1 MLRSGIKRAIHLHL
15 AVSLAML
22 LVLAACKDPT
32 KIKENRL
39 SNAASP
45 YLREHADNPVN
56 WYQWGNEALSK
67 AQAEDKPLLIS
78 IGYASCHWCHVM
90 ERESFM
96 DTAVARIMNEQFV
109 PIKVDREE
117 RPDIDNIYMHAC
129 QLLNNGEAGWPLNAF
144 ALPDGKPFYAGTYYS
159 KENWIR
165 LLTQISENYRLHKN
179 KVVLQ
184 ANALTFGMVDN
195 DSLLL
200 HMELQATH
208 SNDSKYRS
216 AFEKTYQQT
225 DLTNGGSTG
234 YPKFPN
240 PALWEFYLQ
249 YYYFTQ
255 DEKALEATINTL
267 EKMASGALYDQI
279 GGGFSRYATDSLWRQ
294 PHFEKMLCD
303 NAQLV
308 SLYAHAYQLTGKEEF
323 KRIAEET
330 IGYLEAEL
338 SAPGGGFN
346 SSMNAETEDGEGD
359 YYSWS
364 VAQINA
370 VLGVDTGKIVNQ
382 LFNITENGNWK
393 SGKNLL
399 YLTHNP
405 ESFAQQ
411 HQMTEGQFLKLLKES
426 KVKMAAK
433 RSERREPA
441 VDTKILTSWNALLIR
456 AYADA
461 YTAFQSDA
469 FLQKAKSLANFI
481 EKNMLREN
489 GQLWR
494 VQSQGKL
501 SVDAFLD
508 DYAFLAKAYIRLYEV
523 SFDKHWIMLAE
534 KLNSYTLD
542 NFYDQPKGIFYF
554 TSRNS
559 DNLAV
564 RKMEFFSNVLPSPNA
579 VMGENLIKLGTLLDK
594 NEYAEISQRLLSRRL
609 EKLED
614 IVPYSSQW
622 GWLAGLNSYGY
633 NEVVI
638 MGKDARNLNRQLQQH
653 YLPACTFMGGTE
665 ENLPLLKNKLP
676 AVGTLIYV
684 CTNKTCK
691 MPVAEVGRALEQLKK
706 LKR

>member
-1 MLRSGIKRAIHLHL
+1 MLCSGIMRRKELCL
-15 AVSLAML
+15 AVSLVTV
-22 LVLAACKDPT
+22 LVLNACKDSK

-45 YLREHADNPVN
+45 YLREHADNPVD
-56 WYQWGNEALSK
+56 WYPWGDEALNK
-67 AQAEDKPLLIS
+67 AKAEDKPLLIS

-96 DTAVARIMNEQFV
+96 DTAVARIMNERFV

-159 KENWIR
+159 KERWIK
-165 LLTQISENYRLHKN
+165 LLTQISDNYRLHKN
-179 KVVLQ
+179 KVELQ
-184 ANALTFGMVDN
+184 ASALTFGMVDN

-200 HMELQATH
+200 HIEPQATH
-208 SNDSKYRS
+208 SNVSKYHS
-216 AFEKTYQQT
+216 AFEKTYQQI
-225 DLTNGGSTG
+225 DIVNGGWIG
-234 YPKFPN
+234 NPKFPN
-240 PALWEFYLQ
+240 PASWEFFLQ

-255 DEKALEATINTL
+255 DKKALSGTITTL
-267 EKMASGALYDQI
+267 GKMASGAMYDQI
-279 GGGFSRYATDSLWRQ
+279 GGGFSRYATDSLWRL

-308 SLYAHAYQLTGKEEF
+308 SLYAHAYQLTRNEEF

-330 IGYLEAEL
+330 IGYIEAEL
-338 SAPGGGFN
+338 SAPGGGFY
-346 SSMNAETEDGEGD
+346 SSMNAESVDGEGD
-359 YYSWS
+359 YYAWS

-370 VLGVDTGKIVNQ
+370 VLGVETGKIISQ
-382 LFNITENGNWK
+382 FFNSTENGNWK
-393 SGKNLL
+393 TGKNLL

-405 ESFAQQ
+405 ASFAQQ
-411 HQMTEGQFLKLLKES
+411 HHMTEEQFLKLLKES

-433 RSERREPA
+433 RNERPKPA
-441 VDTKILTSWNALLIR
+441 VDTKILTSWNALLIS

-461 YTAFQSDA
+461 YTAFQSDV
-469 FLQKAKSLANFI
+469 FLEKANSLAKFI
-481 EKNMLREN
+481 AKNMLSEN

-494 VQSQGKL
+494 LQSRGNL

-523 SFDKHWIMLAE
+523 SFDTHWVMLAE
-534 KLNSYTLD
+534 KLIAYALK

-554 TSRNS
+554 TSRSS
-559 DNLAV
+559 DNLAF
-564 RKMEFFSNVLPSPNA
+564 RKVELLSSVLPSPNA
-579 VMGENLIKLGTLLDK
+579 VMGENLIKLSTLLDK
-594 NEYAEISQRLLSRRL
+594 NEYAEISQRLLTRRL
-609 EKLED
+609 DNLEE

-622 GWLAGLNSYGY
+622 GSLAGLNSYGY

-665 ENLPLLKNKLP
+665 ENLPLLENKIP

-684 CTNKTCK
+684 CSNKTCK
-691 MPVAEVGRALEQLKK
+691 MPVAEVARALEQLKK

>member
-1 MLRSGIKRAIHLHL
+1 MLRSGIMRRHELCLAI
-15 AVSLAML
+15 SLVML
-22 LVLAACKDPT
+22 LVLNACKDSK

-45 YLREHADNPVN
+45 YLREHADNPVK
-56 WYQWGNEALSK
+56 WYQWGDEALSK

-159 KENWIR
+159 KENWIK
-165 LLTQISENYRLHKN
+165 LLTQISDNYRLHKN

-200 HMELQATH
+200 HMEPQATH
-208 SNDSKYRS
+208 RNDSKYHS
-216 AFEKTYQQT
+216 AFEKSYQQI
-225 DLTNGGSTG
+225 DIINGGSIG
-234 YPKFPN
+234 NPKFPN
-240 PALWEFYLQ
+240 PSFWEFFLQ
-249 YYYFTQ
+249 YYYFTK
-255 DEKALEATINTL
+255 EKKALDATINTL
-267 EKMASGALYDQI
+267 GKMASGALYDQI
-279 GGGFSRYATDSLWRQ
+279 SGGFSRYATDSLWQ
-294 PHFEKMLCD
+294 LPHFEKMLCD

-338 SAPGGGFN
+338 GAPGGGFY
-346 SSMNAETEDGEGD
+346 SSMNAESEDGEGD

-364 VAQINA
+364 VAQIST
-370 VLGVDTGKIVNQ
+370 VLGAETGKIVSQ
-382 LFNITENGNWK
+382 FFNITEKGNWK
-393 SGKNLL
+393 NGMNLL
-399 YLTHNP
+399 FVTQNTA
-405 ESFAQQ
+405 SFAKQ
-411 HQMTEGQFLKLLKES
+411 HQLKEEQFLKLLEES

-433 RSERREPA
+433 RSERRKPTI
-441 VDTKILTSWNALLIR
+441 DTKILTSWNALLIR

-461 YTAFQSDA
+461 YTAFQSDV
-469 FLQKAKSLANFI
+469 FLQKANSLAKFI

-494 VQSQGKL
+494 VQSRGKL

-523 SFDKHWIMLAE
+523 SFDTHWVMLAE
-534 KLNSYTLD
+534 KLIAYALK

-554 TSRNS
+554 TSVSS

-564 RKMEFFSNVLPSPNA
+564 RKVELFSNVLPSPNA
-579 VMGENLIKLGTLLDK
+579 VMGENLISLSILLDK
-594 NEYAEISQRLLSRRL
+594 NEYAEISRRLLTRRL
-609 EKLED
+609 EKLEE

-622 GWLAGLNSYGY
+622 GYLVGLNSYGY

-638 MGKDARNLNRQLQQH
+638 MGKDAVNRNRELQQH

-665 ENLPLLKNKLP
+665 ENLPLLENKLP

-691 MPVAEVGRALEQLKK
+691 MPVEDVARALEQLKK